1 MKCDSCGYE
10 NPSDVQYCL
19 KCGKELSKTPETNNN
34 VTEAN
39 NNVVTPNNNVTETN
53 NNESM
58 VFSTEQPTQ
67 SETDLEK
74 TMVIPNISALTK
86 EEPVVSSNI
95 DNSNTNINGND
106 TLTPNNVFPNVE
118 SSNTG
123 VTETTINET
132 QTQEQSE
139 IPDLMNAFEP
149 MDAQPKNPVSS
160 EAPTTVASAAVN
172 PMEDIISQS
181 ATPVEPQTPPVE
193 PSPSPATTT
202 PTPVI
207 GVEKNKVVSN
217 EPRVLS
223 ESEHKQL
230 MKDFTGNNYPK
241 ILVKTI
247 NWSAVF
253 FGSLYFF
260 YRRMIA
266 LGLLLMAIESVVYN
280 VINKTLVTMNLSILG
295 KLFINIGIYILVG
308 LIIGLCFKNI
318 FVNHAK
324 RKIKKVLAY
333 NKNES
338 FENIRVQVARIGGT
352 NIAAPFA
359 YIGVSTLLL
368 PLILIFTIGSGVA
381 SMIDSIQSQLDISQS
396 NTASDISD
404 CDGTII
410 TTVVD
415 NEEVT
420 ECIPWNE

>member
-19 KCGKELSKTPETNNN
+19 KCGKELSKTPESNNNVMEVNNN
-34 VTEAN
+34 VTES
-39 NNVVTPNNNVTETN
+39 N

-67 SETDLEK
+67 SETVLEK
-74 TMVIPNISALTK
+74 TMVIPNMSALTK

-95 DNSNTNINGND
+95 NNSNTNITGND
-106 TLTPNNVFPNVE
+106 ILTQNNVFPNVV
-118 SSNTG
+118 SNNTG
-123 VTETTINET
+123 VTEATVNEAPI
-132 QTQEQSE
+132 QEQSE

-149 MDAQPKNPVSS
+149 MDAQPKNQVSS
-160 EAPTTVASAAVN
+160 EASTTVASAAVN

-181 ATPVEPQTPPVE
+181 VTPVGPQTPPVE
-193 PSPSPATTT
+193 PSPSSSTTT
-202 PTPVI
+202 PATDSVI

-241 ILVKTI
+241 LLVKTI
-247 NWSAVF
+247 NWSAFF
-253 FGSLYFF
+253 FGFLYFF

-266 LGLLLMAIESVVYN
+266 LGLLLAIIQTVIYN
-280 VINKTLVTMNLSILG
+280 MIINAVVTMKLSILETF
-295 KLFINIGIYILVG
+295 LINIVIYILIG
-308 LIIGLCFKNI
+308 LIVGLCFKNI
-318 FVNHAK
+318 YENHAK

-359 YIGVSTLLL
+359 YIGILILLL
-368 PLILIFTIGSGVA
+368 PLILIFTIGSSAA
-381 SMIDSIQSQLDISQS
+381 SMIDTIQSQLNKSQS
-396 NTASDISD
+396 NTISDISD